1 MEILAFILYLI
12 VAGAC
17 ALIAEYVV
25 PGVIPGGF
33 LVAAVVGV
41 IGARVGTSL
50 MGGLGSSLAGVP
62 LLPAILGSAL
72 LIFLMALVSH
82 RAWLRRSLKTI
93 RIDEER
99 WLKSCL
105 SLYCG

>member
-50 MGGLGSSLAGVP
+50 MGGLGPSLAVP

-82 RAWLRRSLKTI
+82 RAWLRR
-93 RIDEER
+93 
-99 WLKSCL
+99 
-105 SLYCG
+105 